1 MICVE
6 HLTKRYGTLCALD
19 DVSFEI
25 GDGEVVGLLG
35 HNGAGKSTAMNI
47 ITGFLSATEGTV
59 RIDGKDIKE
68 DPIAVK
74 RMVGY
79 LPEIPP
85 VYPDMT
91 VREYLDFVYDLKGTR
106 LPREPHLKEIM
117 AVVKVTEVK
126 DRLIRNLSK
135 GYRQRVGI
143 AQTLI
148 GDPKVIILDE
158 PTVGLDPKQI
168 IEVRSL
174 IRTLATRHTVLLS
187 THILSEVQAVCKR
200 VLILNR
206 ARLVADAEV
215 DRLTALVEDK
225 TKYRVS
231 VIGAQRDVEKILH
244 SAQGVTSVTYT
255 AERDGEALVY
265 LVEGAEKSDCRKGI
279 FYACAKAG
287 APLVGLSCVGA
298 DLESVFMQL
307 TAEGKANE
315 KQKGAGK

>member
-1 MICVE
+1 MIKVQN
-6 HLTKRYGTLCALD
+6 LVKRYGNNYALN

-25 GDGEVVGLLG
+25 ESGEVVGLLG

-47 ITGFLSATEGTV
+47 ITGYLSASEGTV
-59 RIDGKDIKE
+59 TVDGVDIKE

-79 LPEIPP
+79 LPENPP

-91 VREYLDFVYDLKGTR
+91 VSEYLDFVYDLKGTS

-143 AQTLI
+143 AQALV
-148 GDPKVIILDE
+148 GDPKVVILDE

-174 IRTLATRHTVLLS
+174 IRTLAKRHTVLLS
-187 THILSEVQAVCKR
+187 THILSEVQAVCRR

-206 ARLVADAEV
+206 AKLVADAEV
-215 DRLTALVEDK
+215 DALTALVEDK
-225 TKYRVS
+225 TRYRVS
-231 VIGAQRDVEKILH
+231 VIGAQKDVEKALY
-244 SAQGVTSVTYT
+244 SAQGVSSVTAT

-265 LVEGAEKSDCRKGI
+265 MLEGSQGTDCRKSV

-287 APLVGLSCVGA
+287 FPMVGLASVGA
-298 DLESVFMQL
+298 DLESVFMAL
-307 TAEGKANE
+307 TADQTKDETK
-315 KQKGAGK
+315 KGERR

>member
-1 MICVE
+1 MICVKN
-6 HLTKRYGTLCALD
+6 LTKRYGTLCALD

-25 GDGEVVGLLG
+25 ESGEVVGLLG

-47 ITGFLSATEGTV
+47 ITGYLSASEGTV
-59 RIDGKDIKE
+59 LVDGVDIKK

-79 LPEIPP
+79 LPENPP

-91 VREYLDFVYDLKGTR
+91 VSEYLDFVYDLKGTD

-117 AVVKVTEVK
+117 AVVKITEVS

-135 GYRQRVGI
+135 GYKQRVGI
-143 AQTLI
+143 AQALV
-148 GDPKVIILDE
+148 GDPKIVILDE

-174 IRTLATRHTVLLS
+174 IRTLAKRHTVLLS
-187 THILSEVQAVCKR
+187 THILSEVQAVCRR

-206 ARLVADAEV
+206 SKLIADAEV
-215 DRLTALVEDK
+215 DALTALVEDK
-225 TKYRVS
+225 TRYRAAI
-231 VIGAQRDVEKILH
+231 IGAQKEVEQALY
-244 SAQGVTSVTYT
+244 SAQGVSSVTAT
-255 AERDGEALVY
+255 GDRDGEATVY
-265 LVEGAEKSDCRKGI
+265 MIESTSNTDCRKSI

-287 APLVGLSCVGA
+287 YPMIGLSAVGA
-298 DLESVFMQL
+298 DLETVFMQL
-307 TAEGKANE
+307 TAEKTKNE
-315 KQKGAGK
+315 TKKGEKR